1 MITTTLSPNIVA
13 HIVRTQATHTL
24 ECSSHQIYLFSNNN
38 KLSLRIEAL
47 QVLENKHG
55 DTVLKCSFPCKRAP
69 IVLKEDDHY
78 RYSFRI
84 LDETPTENTILNA
97 VPTVDLFP
105 ENCLGLTKEIPVG
118 TSYTCTLEE
127 TRQLLQLALSDVAPS
142 VLQRF
147 PLCVTVHTRMIWHA
161 TSNLHPRYA
170 KRYSLAG
177 PNTTPPSINAGRLL
191 LDTPEAR
198 NCDLTPF
205 RTRIILAAVFPLLR
219 HLCAWRVST
228 TDPNHPFSETNF
240 LQILQD
246 YGGQNPLCALPLL
259 QHADIVA
266 AALPTVE
273 LNMENYLPKDP
284 VWPPLTEETIATIA
298 QHISLA
304 ISQEQALALMC

>member
-1 MITTTLSPNIVA
+1 MITTTLPLSIVA

-24 ECSSHQIYLFSNNN
+24 DCSSHQVHLFSNNN
-38 KLSLRIEAL
+38 KHSLRIEAL
-47 QVLENKHG
+47 QVLENKQG

-84 LDETPTENTILNA
+84 LDELPTENTILNA

-105 ENCLGLTKEIPVG
+105 ENKLGLTKAIPVG
-118 TSYTCTLEE
+118 TSYTCTREE
-127 TRQLLQLALSDVAPS
+127 TRQLLQLAIPDVATS

-147 PLCVTVHTRMIWHA
+147 PLCVTFHTRLIWHA
-161 TSNLHPRYA
+161 ISNQHPRYA

-177 PNTTPPSINAGRLL
+177 PNATPPSINAGRLR
-191 LDTPEAR
+191 LDAPEAR

-219 HLCAWRVST
+219 HLCAWRAST
-228 TDPNHPFSETNF
+228 TGANHSFSDTDF
-240 LQILQD
+240 HRILQD
-246 YGGQNPLCALPLL
+246 YEGKNPLWALPLL
-259 QHADIVA
+259 RSTDIVA
-266 AALPTVE
+266 AASPTIE

-284 VWPPLTEETIATIA
+284 VGPPCTEETIATIA
-298 QHISLA
+298 QHISSA
-304 ISQEQALALMC
+304 ISQEQALALTC